1 MLDSSVLLPY
11 KRRISSISRLYFKSI
26 LPGAREIVQLIKN
39 LLWVGFWHLW
49 EKTRYWGVWFLIS
62 VSRDMVG
69 TLYIPLPLSYPH
81 TIIYDWS
88 FIVLCSHYLEILR
101 KLLLVFFL
109 AYLCTLCLGKPNF
122 LPPEVSIFFGSCSGN
137 RGHVPIGSV
146 QKVCLL
152 PSFWEV
158 NFPGPKSTLVLLR
171 QNILNIG
178 SLGKLLRRLCPHWLL
193 FTGR

>member
-62 VSRDMVG
+62 VSRDKVG
-69 TLYIPLPLSYPH
+69 SPYLPLPLPYPH

-122 LPPEVSIFFGSCSGN
+122 LPPEVSPLAVALEREGMSRLVLSRKSVFCLHFGKWIS
-137 RGHVPIGSV
+137 
-146 QKVCLL
+146 Q
-152 PSFWEV
+152 
-158 NFPGPKSTLVLLR
+158 GPKV
-171 QNILNIG
+171 
-178 SLGKLLRRLCPHWLL
+178 H
-193 FTGR
+193 